1 MAKITPQKV
10 YTDEQDH
17 TSGQTQQVPVHSP
30 APVQVPTAVTRPT
43 SPFREMEPPTS
54 TVGQPPANSPELRP
68 PAKIEVPPET
78 SGGCRTRFGQTVKP
92 PDKLK
97 I

>member
-1 MAKITPQKV
+1 
-10 YTDEQDH
+10 
-17 TSGQTQQVPVHSP
+17 
-30 APVQVPTAVTRPT
+30 
-43 SPFREMEPPTS
+43 MEPPTS
-54 TVGQPPANSPELRP
+54 TAGQPPANSPELRP

-78 SGGCRTRFGQTVKP
+78 IGGCRTRFGQTVKP